1 MKHLITN
8 ASAALLCCSSAFAR
22 WVPAPLKSLVEDSD
36 CVVVAEF
43 VSEDSRKVDGQR
55 IDQDVTLKVTSVI
68 KGEAPEQVRISG
80 YEDPKM
86 CKAQFVFPTTKG
98 EKYLI
103 FLRKNEGKYTVVNG
117 IFGALTITDDQV
129 KWFTDETKMQV
140 MEDRKLATL
149 KSAIA
154 AIQKAGLKSEV
165 HR

>member
-1 MKHLITN
+1 MKHLIPIV
-8 ASAALLCCSSAFAR
+8 SAALLCCSSAFAD
-22 WVPAPLKSLVEDSD
+22 WGPSPLKTLVEYSD

-43 VSEDSRKVDGQR
+43 VSEDVRKTDGQR
-55 IDQDVTLKVTSVI
+55 TDQEVTLKVTSVI

-86 CKAQFVFPTTKG
+86 CRAQFVFPTAKG

-103 FLRKNEGKYTVVNG
+103 FLRKSEGKYTVVNG
-117 IFGALTITDDQV
+117 IFGALTITEDQV
-129 KWFTDETKMQV
+129 KWFTDETKMQ
-140 MEDRKLATL
+140 MMGDRKLASL

-154 AIQKAGLKSEV
+154 AIQKAGFKSEE